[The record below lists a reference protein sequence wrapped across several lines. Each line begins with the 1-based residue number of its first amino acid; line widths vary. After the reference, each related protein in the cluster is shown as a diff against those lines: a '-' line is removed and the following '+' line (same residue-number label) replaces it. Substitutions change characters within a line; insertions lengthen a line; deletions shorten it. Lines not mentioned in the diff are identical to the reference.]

1 MSSIGCP
8 NWFPLTPF
16 RLSVEIEYCSHRI
29 RSVRVILI
37 LSESSSP
44 LSVAM
49 GCTQSVVSGYVPITE
64 ADIQEIPLVFRDLNA
79 RYRTPGMRYW
89 FDTCNVREGTLPL
102 KVDVGA
108 TNGYVH
114 IGIYVF
120 GGIRM
125 RDKVWIL
132 SRRAGSR
139 SPRLLHNRR
148 IGICYRRKGGKGT
161 VFGRI

>member
-1 MSSIGCP
+1 MRC
-8 NWFPLTPF
+8 
-16 RLSVEIEYCSHRI
+16 
-29 RSVRVILI
+29 VRVILI

-64 ADIQEIPLVFRDLNA
+64 EDIQEIPLVFRDLNA

-108 TNGYVH
+108 TNEYVRIGY
-114 IGIYVF
+114 YVF
-120 GGIRM
+120 GGIRE
-125 RDKVWIL
+125 RNKVRVL
-132 SRRAGSR
+132 SGRAGSR
-139 SPRLLHNRR
+139 SPRLLHNWR
-148 IGICYRRKGGKGT
+148 INICHRRKGGKGT
-161 VFGRI
+161 VSSRI